1 MAEARVVLITG
12 ASRGIGR
19 QLAVDCGRAGLSVA
33 LNYRSNEERAREA
46 VSELVASGAPAI
58 AVRADVSLRE
68 EVAFMVREV
77 LGRFGRIDCLINNA
91 GIGPIFDF
99 RSADEALFDETI
111 RMNLRS
117 AFLVTQ
123 EVVPHMIAGGSG
135 RLIFMSSLAARTG
148 GLVSPAYAASKAGL
162 EGLMHYYATYLLP
175 HRITANAIA
184 PALVASDM
192 VGAMDLPPLDTLP
205 LCRLGRPDEIWPA
218 VRMMLDTEYM
228 TGQTIHINAGR
239 LMT

>member
-1 MAEARVVLITG
+1 MGETRVVLITG
-12 ASRGIGR
+12 SSRGIGR
-19 QLAVDCGRAGLSVA
+19 QLASDCGRAGLSVA
-33 LNYRSNEERAREA
+33 LNYRADEKRAQEM
-46 VSELVASGAPAI
+46 VDELVAFGTPAM
-58 AVRADVSLRE
+58 AVRADVSQRE
-68 EVAFMVREV
+68 EVASMVRQV
-77 LGRFGRIDCLINNA
+77 LERFGRIDCLVNNA
-91 GIGPIFDF
+91 GIGPIFDVHT
-99 RSADEALFDETI
+99 ANEALFDRTI
-111 RMNLRS
+111 SMNLKS

-123 EVVPHMIAGGSG
+123 EVVPHMIAGGGG

-192 VGAMDLPPLDTLP
+192 MSAMDLPPLETLP
-205 LCRLGRPDEIWPA
+205 LGRLGRPDEIWPT
-218 VRMMLDTEYM
+218 VRMILDTEYM

-239 LMT
+239 FMT